1 MSDKFDLGSMLAE
14 TLGAYSAAVQR
25 ELDAAAEKAAQALVA
40 KTRQTAPYDPH
51 GKKSKRKKH
60 YRSNITYTKRSNA
73 AGLSS
78 YVWHVKGS
86 DYRLTHLLVHGH
98 LARDGSRV
106 KGSSFLH
113 DACDEVFPQFLADA
127 EEAVK
132 PK

>member
-1 MSDKFDLGSMLAE
+1 MSDKFDLGSMIAE

-40 KTRQTAPYDPH
+40 RTKQTAPYDPH
-51 GKKSKRKKH
+51 TNNKRRKKH
-60 YRSNITYTKRSNA
+60 FRNSITYTKRSNA

-106 KGSSFLH
+106 KGNPFLKN
-113 DACDEVFPQFLADA
+113 ACDEVFPQFLADA